1 MFSDADGDSLT
12 VTAESSD
19 TAVVQISTVIDE
31 STHSVTAVTVIGV
44 DAGTA
49 TITVTARDSDG
60 NSVSDAFDVTVPAE
74 QQQQQAVELPGPV
87 TGLTVTAS
95 AEGGVTV
102 RWSAPESGGAP
113 AGYIVHIRPEGG
125 KQGSGTTKRPGADT
139 TSVSFNNLK
148 PGRTYEVW
156 VRAQNETGKGERVHA
171 TVTLTAVQQ
180 AALPGPVAG
189 LEVTAT
195 AEGSVTV
202 GWQAPES
209 GGSPDGYIVHI
220 KPEDGGKGR
229 TKTPKASKTRVTFE
243 NLEAGRT
250 YEVWVRAEN
259 EAGKG
264 ERVHATITLPEAES
278 EPPPDDGGGE
288 EQGED

>member
-1 MFSDADGDSLT
+1 MFSDADGDSVT

-31 STHSVTAVTVIGV
+31 STQSVTAVTVIGV

-60 NSVSDAFDVTVPAE
+60 NSVSDAFDVTVAVA

-95 AEGGVTV
+95 AEDGVAV
-102 RWSAPESGGAP
+102 SWSAAESGGAP
-113 AGYIVHIRPEGG
+113 EGYIVHIRPEGG
-125 KQGSGTTKRPGADT
+125 KQGSGTTRRPGADST
-139 TSVSFNNLK
+139 TVSFSNLK
-148 PGRTYEVW
+148 SGRTYQVW
-156 VRAQNETGKGERVHA
+156 VRAQNEAGKGERVPA
-171 TVTLTAVQQ
+171 TITLPAV
-180 AALPGPVAG
+180 LPGPVPG
-189 LEVTAT
+189 LEVTFT

-202 GWQAPES
+202 SWQTPETGGAPA
-209 GGSPDGYIVHI
+209 GYIVHI
-220 KPEDGGKGR
+220 RPEDDANGSGK
-229 TKTPKASKTRVTFE
+229 TKTPKASKTQVTFE
-243 NLEAGRT
+243 NLKPGRT
-250 YEVWVRAEN
+250 YAVWVRAQN

-264 ERVHATITLPEAES
+264 ERVHTTITVPESEA
-278 EPPPDDGGGE
+278 EPPPDDDGSGE